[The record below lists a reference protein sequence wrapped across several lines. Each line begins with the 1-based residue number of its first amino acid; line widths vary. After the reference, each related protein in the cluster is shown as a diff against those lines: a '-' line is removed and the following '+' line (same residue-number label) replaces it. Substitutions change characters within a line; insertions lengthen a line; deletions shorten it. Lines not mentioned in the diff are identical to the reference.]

1 MLIKIPIRI
10 HCWGGLGSQL
20 YAWALFERLS
30 IRFPKRKL
38 RLVLHTGGVTRRV
51 SNLNSLFD
59 EVELTTVDDFENLEK
74 LGNRFSYEKN
84 REVKTLSNWIVK
96 FLLQFKSAFD
106 GFGFITSCDSED
118 SVASIKPWTVSIRG
132 HYSNLVIDFEI
143 LSAMMSRAKIYN
155 FKDLEIDANWD
166 IGSALHYRL
175 GDLLTL
181 SAKSPIQAERVA
193 SCIMK
198 LNNRDMV
205 IISDSP
211 EVARSLLTK
220 FASDV
225 EFRTLDLPIWEA
237 INFLCSVQ
245 IFVGTPSKISE
256 WVAIF
261 RIYFSYEN
269 RKTFLPVEMKSQMN
283 QILSV
288 ELKTEQLSYY

>member
-1 MLIKIPIRI
+1 MLTKIPIRI

-38 RLVLHTGGVTRRV
+38 RLVLHTSGVTRRV
-51 SNLNSLFD
+51 SDLNSLFD
-59 EVELTTVDDFENLEK
+59 DVELTTLDDFENLEK
-74 LGNRFSYEKN
+74 LGNRVSDDKN
-84 REVKTLSNWIVK
+84 REVKVLSNWIVK
-96 FLLQFKSAFD
+96 FLKQFKSALYV
-106 GFGFITSCDSED
+106 FGFITSCDSED
-118 SVASIKPWTVSIRG
+118 SVTSIKPWTVSIRG

-143 LSAMMSRAKIYN
+143 LNAMVSRAKIYN

-175 GDLLTL
+175 GDLLAL

-198 LNNRDMV
+198 LKNRNMV

-211 EVARSLLTK
+211 EVACNLLTE
-220 FASDV
+220 FVSDV

-237 INFLCSVQ
+237 IKFLCSVQ

-261 RIYFSYEN
+261 RIYFAYEN
-269 RKTFLPVEMKSQMN
+269 RKTLLPVEMKSQMN

-288 ELKTEQLSYY
+288 ELKTEQVSYY